1 MDTNDGVGRVA
12 DGIRTGQLSHGRKG
26 CAALGS
32 RIEAAWVLAEAGQSR
47 GARDQCAAVC
57 LHELE
62 ALRGAPALTARLVE
76 ALLLSG
82 MFGQVARLLRS
93 LAGVDLRIAPMA
105 GNGTA
110 DAFLC
115 GEEGSRLV
123 VALDP
128 AALAAADRAQVAR
141 NWSRRILDGVA
152 RRAAWPA
159 PLSHLAD
166 AEPHRLEPGH
176 ELAAQQMRVV

>member
-1 MDTNDGVGRVA
+1 MTGLAGWRTESGQGSFPTGGR
-12 DGIRTGQLSHGRKG
+12 
-26 CAALGS
+26 AARRSGS
-32 RIEAAWVLAEAGQSR
+32 RIETAWALAEAGQSR
-47 GARDQCAAVC
+47 EARDQCAAVC

-93 LAGVDLRIAPMA
+93 LAGVELRIAPMA

-115 GEEGSRLV
+115 GEDGSRLV

-128 AALAAADRAQVAR
+128 AALAAADRARVAR

-159 PLSHLAD
+159 PLSRLAD
-166 AEPHRLEPGH
+166 AEPHRLEPGD